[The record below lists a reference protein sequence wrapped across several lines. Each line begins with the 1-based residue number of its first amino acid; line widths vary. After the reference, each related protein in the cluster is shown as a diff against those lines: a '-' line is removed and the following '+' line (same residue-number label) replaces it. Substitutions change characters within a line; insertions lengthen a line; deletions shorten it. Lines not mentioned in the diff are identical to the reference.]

1 MAPFLQEQ
9 RLSRYKPITISRS
22 QISET
27 KITGERRGGIERA
40 REINTERVREK
51 MVRKSEKQKEI
62 IETER
67 KNEGKMIRERK

>member
-1 MAPFLQEQ
+1 M
-9 RLSRYKPITISRS
+9 
-22 QISET
+22 T

-67 KNEGKMIRERK
+67 KTEEKRIRERK